1 MIPISLDKFFIHS
14 GNNDVTNGKPINIKI
29 KKAVNLIDETNPVIQ
44 VIKSRL
50 IYRED
55 HEANDKIASVN
66 NQLETYCNSKTYCL

>member
-1 MIPISLDKFFIHS
+1 MIPIFLDKFFIHS
-14 GNNDVTNGKPINIKI
+14 GTNDVTKGKPINIKI

-55 HEANDKIASVN
+55 HEVNDKIASVN

>member
-14 GNNDVTNGKPINIKI
+14 GTNDVTNGKPINIKI

-55 HEANDKIASVN
+55 HEVSDKITSVKN
-66 NQLETYCNSKTYCL
+66 HLETYCNSKTYCL